1 MKKEDLIKALGEIDD
16 DLLAAAQ
23 AQRMKPP
30 AKKPYMRKTFI
41 GVLGMA
47 AAVAAIAILF
57 RPAEQDS
64 GKGNVLSPNTVRNQP
79 EETEQTEPEKI
90 VLSHNLVNTGSAG
103 LSIEMYPDLSKE
115 PDYNPWSEQ
124 MDLKT
129 LPVFERIPSDTGI
142 PYGLSESRIQK
153 NLDEYKVYFGF
164 ESDRTEVSHVSDIHQ
179 GSDDNTVYLITAF
192 GENGYLSSNGYGE
205 ILLNLNKNGEI
216 ALPEGITLSP
226 DASEEE
232 AQKTAQY
239 LYEQYGTLL
248 NSDDWGY
255 DIGGD
260 YSFDGQQI
268 RTYRLYG
275 KEKDD
280 GNTILNYNFRQIIFG
295 GSEDG
300 SHLSM
305 IRIQNETEAYKNA
318 GEYPLI
324 TLDEAYEQLYEGNYF
339 ANTNGVLIGRETEI
353 GDAQLVYLNWRS
365 FRYSLPCYLFKA
377 DITFKTK
384 SFLPNLND
392 GLKAYGTYYVPAIDP
407 SYIEWSD
414 EAVLDDP
421 VFAETIEKPEES
433 DPAETAEPVSENADP
448 SKAQIVL
455 NRYIQKEG
463 YYCTAACAQ
472 MILDRFGISTQQ
484 DSLARQMNTYKPG
497 DRADGIVGTYDTDA
511 AYVLNEYLFGVQPEN
526 VMDAGYRVQPV
537 STSFDQDE
545 FDTFVSRMKRN
556 IIDGYPSI
564 IQVKVNSLYGSG
576 GSSNH
581 NVLVSGYEETDEGCV
596 LTLCDPYYS
605 GTEGKGISFMDA
617 AHVFTSIVESKEP
630 SYIW

>member
-23 AQRMKPP
+23 AQRMKST

-41 GVLGMA
+41 GILGMA
-47 AAVAAIAILF
+47 AAVAAVAILF
-57 RPAEQDS
+57 RPAEQDT
-64 GKGNVLSPNTVRNQP
+64 GGGNLSSPNTVRNQP

-103 LSIEMYPDLSKE
+103 ISIEMYPDLSKE
-115 PDYNPWSEQ
+115 PDYNPWNEE

-142 PYGLSESRIQK
+142 PFGLSESRIQK

-164 ESDRTEVSHVSDIHQ
+164 ESDRTEVSHVSDIHK
-179 GSDDNTVYLITAF
+179 GSEDSTVYLITAF

-205 ILLNLNKNGEI
+205 IFLNLNKNGEI

-226 DASEEE
+226 GASEEE
-232 AQKTAQY
+232 ARKTAQY
-239 LYEQYGTLL
+239 LYEQYGALL
-248 NSDDWGY
+248 DCDDWGY

-260 YSFDGQQI
+260 YSFDAQQI

-275 KEKDD
+275 KAKDD
-280 GNTILNYNFRQIIFG
+280 ENTILNYNFRQIIFG
-295 GSEDG
+295 GSDDG
-300 SHLSM
+300 RHISM

-318 GEYPLI
+318 GQYPLI
-324 TLDEAYEQLYEGNYF
+324 TLDEAYEQLYKGNYF
-339 ANTNGVLIGRETEI
+339 ANTNGVLIDGETEI
-353 GDAQLVYLNWRS
+353 GDVQLVYLNWRS
-365 FRYSLPCYLFKA
+365 FRYSFPCYRFKA

-384 SFLPNLND
+384 SFMPNLPG
-392 GLKAYGTYYVPAIDP
+392 GLKAYGIYFVPAIDP
-407 SYIEWSD
+407 SYYEWSD
-414 EAVLDDP
+414 EAVIDDP
-421 VFAETIEKPEES
+421 VFAETIEKPNQS
-433 DPAETAEPVSENADP
+433 DAAQTAEPVSENVDSSSAE
-448 SKAQIVL
+448 IVL

-472 MILDRFGISTQQ
+472 MILDHFGISTQQ
-484 DSLARQMNTYKPG
+484 DSLARQMNTYEPG
-497 DRADGIVGTYDTDA
+497 QRADGIVGTYDTDA

-537 STSFDQDE
+537 STYFDQNE
-545 FDTFVSRMKRN
+545 FETFVRRMKRN
-556 IIDGYPSI
+556 IDDGYPSI
-564 IQVKVNSLYGSG
+564 IQIRVNSLYGSG

-605 GTEGKGISFMDA
+605 GTEGRGISFMDA